1 MSEKDAP
8 IKDAY
13 YKYIKVPLNYFLKN
27 PEINLPKITDAVIR
41 SNDIVIHTLLFMKLN
56 LLKQYKKYK
65 KIPKI
70 DATQV
75 NCIMKILCNEA
86 TNGRP
91 PKQEIKKLK
100 DKLTKFNNK
109 HYKPLLVILN

>member
-1 MSEKDAP
+1 
-8 IKDAY
+8 
-13 YKYIKVPLNYFLKN
+13 
-27 PEINLPKITDAVIR
+27 
-41 SNDIVIHTLLFMKLN
+41 MKLN

-70 DATQV
+70 DASQV

-86 TNGRP
+86 TIGRP